1 MSALER
7 LWDECR
13 GACNQER
20 VWHRGRALGLSAAVC
35 LGRRTVTGL
44 VGTSGSQ
51 FRDWSATYRLFSQDR
66 VAVEEVFGVVR
77 SGIEAQLYDGAPLVT
92 AMDDTVV
99 RKSGAK
105 IYGVRYRRDPLSPPF
120 HANLVRGQRFV
131 QISAALPARGV
142 SGAARMIP
150 IDFAHAPT
158 PARPRKGADAHQ
170 WTLYEQARR
179 AANVSRVGVARLQEL
194 RASMDRRPAQ
204 ARRTLWTVVDGR
216 FTNATVLKG
225 LPERTV
231 LIGRIRKDTKLYYL
245 PQAERHDGPGRTR
258 KYGQRAPT
266 PEQLRQDPSVPWQT
280 VTVRVGG
287 KRRRFRIKTIAPLR
301 WRAAGAAHDLRLIVI
316 APLCYRARGKRL
328 YRKPAYLICTDPTV
342 PLKAILQAYIWRWD
356 IEVNIRD
363 EKQLLGVGEAQ
374 VRNPRSVQNLPALL
388 VASYALL
395 LLAATQAFPNGAIPG
410 ALPPPRWRRNAP
422 RHRLSTADI
431 IAQLRAELWG
441 KALGLDNFS
450 GFTSAH
456 PPNTTPQIFQPD
468 LTSAILYAA
477 S

>member
-7 LWDECR
+7 LWQECR
-13 GACNQER
+13 GACGQER

-77 SGIEAQLYDGAPLVT
+77 SAIEGQLREGAPLVT

-105 IYGVRYRRDPLSPPF
+105 IYGVGYRRDPLSPPF
-120 HANLVRGQRFV
+120 HTNLVRGQRFV
-131 QISAALPARGV
+131 QLSAALPAGGV
-142 SGAARMIP
+142 SGAARMVP

-158 PARPRKGADAHQ
+158 PARPRKGADADQ
-170 WTLYEQARR
+170 WALYEEARR
-179 AANVSRVGVARLQEL
+179 AANVSRVGVARLHEL
-194 RASMDRRPAQ
+194 RASMDRGPGEAQ
-204 ARRTLWTVVDGR
+204 RTLWTVVDGR
-216 FTNATVLKG
+216 FTNGTVLKG

-231 LIGRIRKDTKLYYL
+231 LIGRIRKDTRLYHL
-245 PQAERHDGPGRTR
+245 PQMERHDGPGRSR
-258 KYGQRAPT
+258 QYGQRAPT
-266 PEQLRQDPSVPWQT
+266 PEQLRQDRSVPWQT
-280 VTVRVGG
+280 VTVRAAG
-287 KRRRFRIKTIAPLR
+287 KRQRVRIKTIAPVR
-301 WRAAGAAHDLRLIVI
+301 WRAAGAASDLRLIVI

-328 YRKPAYLICTDPTV
+328 YRNPAYLICTDPSV
-342 PLKAILQAYIWRWD
+342 PLEAILQAYIWRWD

-374 VRNPRSVQNLPALL
+374 VRNPHSVQNLPALL

-395 LLAATQAFPNGAIPG
+395 VLAATQAFPNGTIPG
-410 ALPPPRWRRNAP
+410 ALPPPKWRRNTS
-422 RHRLSTADI
+422 RQRLSTADI
-431 IAQLRAELWG
+431 ITQLRAELWG

-450 GFTSAH
+450 GFTSAY
-456 PPNTTPQIFQPD
+456 PPNTTPQLFQPD
-468 LTSAILYAA
+468 LPSAVLY
-477 S
+477 SSS